1 LWLKI
6 GFGALS
12 LSYSYIRWKKWR
24 ELELTGFDIIPP
36 EWGQLGTTWQYTIN
50 DGQIQFAEKELL
62 GKNRKSVSF
71 YRLFSPVIA
80 TVDES
85 LIKVRIF
92 FLLTKHWT
100 LIKSIFVTHFN
111 AFPTRMP
118 FDSSLGAGKELS
130 TSLDQV
136 IWYKIWYAKKSFKV
150 CCQPL

>member
-1 LWLKI
+1 MTKI
-6 GFGALS
+6 FYLEQVWEFQNF
-12 LSYSYIRWKKWR
+12 YIFLVLPVTDFFPSVFSTFWR
-24 ELELTGFDIIPP
+24 
-36 EWGQLGTTWQYTIN
+36 TTWQYTIDN
-50 DGQIQFAEKELL
+50 GQIQFAEKELL

-85 LIKVRIF
+85 LIKVWIL

-100 LIKSIFVTHFN
+100 VIKSIFVTHFN

-118 FDSSLGAGKELS
+118 FDSSLGAGKELN

-136 IWYKIWYAKKSFKV
+136 ICYKIRHFMQNKPPVLFRSNFF
-150 CCQPL
+150 